1 MLPFKE
7 LKNDIKNGYQYMVY
21 EGKWYDMEYYIILE
35 VDGIVL
41 RFYDNKNE
49 AIYILPVEEFNEL
62 KLYRDFLK
70 VVNSIIYYNLTPIEE
85 Y

>member
-41 RFYDNKNE
+41 RFDDGKYE
-49 AIYILPVEEFNEL
+49 AIYILPVDEFNEL

-70 VVNSIIYYNLTPIEE
+70 VVNSILYYNMQPKEG